1 MTGERGASWFLP
13 LYKILPPTSHTLCLS
28 LSHTHTHSWTF
39 RAIRAIFEALLG
51 CWSGLLRLTRG
62 REKVRRKNQERRRSD
77 GDGEGKREAAGKS
90 EAERV
95 SDTGREERS
104 LSVLHHT
111 HGLDSKTAR

>member
-62 REKVRRKNQERRRSD
+62 REKVRRSD